1 MNFSFQA
8 VSQAPTVKVADLASF
23 KACLAA
29 YEEHIARMVALY
41 GASIIATASPSPPSL
56 SLPAMKGGA
65 GEKGEWEREWLKRTG
80 RKSVRMT
87 DKVKE
92 RFSAKEDY
100 CKALCEGE
108 EEGEE
113 EEVNAESVA
122 SVPPLF

>member
-8 VSQAPTVKVADLASF
+8 VSQAPTVKVADLASY
-23 KACLAA
+23 KACLVA
-29 YEEHIARMVALY
+29 YEEHFARMVALY
-41 GASIIATASPSPPSL
+41 GASVIATASPSL
-56 SLPAMKGGA
+56 SLPAMKGA

-87 DKVKE
+87 DKVME